1 MIRVVNQQNPTTVC
15 INQQNPTTVCIY
27 LDRAGMDDAYAL
39 VKRGKLN
46 LKGVKDNRY
55 LNGTVLSP
63 TSIYFLALSL
73 TLWSAY
79 LQIPIL
85 IVTMYM

>member
-1 MIRVVNQQNPTTVC
+1 
-15 INQQNPTTVCIY
+15 
-27 LDRAGMDDAYAL
+27 MDDAYAL

-63 TSIYFLALSL
+63 TSIYFLAL